1 MPRIV
6 NAQNKMKLLNL
17 QKRKNIFKQPE
28 RTDILFRNTY
38 HSTTDLKQDKMTEAR
53 KCSLQKETTTT
64 TTNKSN
70 KNTSYKNQDGGFPKQ
85 QGPVP
90 VPPCVCLPAC
100 VHDVYVCMCICVYVC
115 MYICVWSVNVC
126 AHVHVCVC
134 MYICVHACTCGYAY
148 VCACMC
154 TGMCVHIYVHV
165 GTCVCMFAYM
175 CVWCVRV
182 GPCTWRSELNS
193 GGVPQA

>member
-90 VPPCVCLPAC
+90 VPPRVCLPAC